1 MEAEANE
8 KRDEI
13 LRRVREGDETVFTD
27 YSRWTIHA
35 LYLRGDFKKLPDEMR
50 HELMEVIDSCRESL

>member
-1 MEAEANE
+1 METETKS

-27 YSRWTIHA
+27 YSRWIIHA
-35 LYLRGDFKKLPDEMR
+35 LYLRGDFKRLPDEMR